1 MANDADLRVGWED
14 GQLRTGAEASIAA
27 VQASVARMESLF
39 TGLAQKM
46 QTSMESTAVAANQMA
61 AATEAGA
68 GKLPGVLGGI
78 QARLEGISTSITKQ
92 MEPVMSI
99 FSRLNVVMAGVG
111 AVLAGGKAF
120 GAAIDDTKKLAGEAL
135 HLSQRLG
142 MTAAAAAVLN
152 VALGDVHSNADD
164 YIATFDHF
172 AKKLKENE
180 DEMNAMGLVTR
191 DSSGHL
197 RNANDVFRES
207 FDVLGKY
214 KAGLDQSEAAQVM
227 YGKSVDEAMKFQKLT
242 PQVMDEAAQKAKAL
256 GLVLTN
262 EGAASV
268 KDYRAA
274 MNDVGDAMSGIENV
288 IGQALMPVLSKLAQW
303 FSDSAPTAILVLKY
317 ALGSLSAAFLALQN
331 GIQIVWEIFRAT
343 LMHIATPF
351 MAIVDA
357 ITHAISGDW
366 SGAKSALTNIPK
378 VWDQSWDTAFKN
390 IAKSSQETHDKI
402 KNLFADGTP
411 MAQAAGK
418 SGTQNYTKFDKDKK
432 APAEKSR
439 MGGWEAELAEQKLAI
454 EEQARA
460 DGTFHEM
467 SKAEEL
473 KYWEAIKAI
482 QGKSAEEDIAVRRK
496 VAEVS
501 LAIRKDQFET
511 QLAGLKKEEAE
522 TGKNAE
528 ARIGIA
534 EREAALVAQKYGKE
548 SKEYEAAQIHMVEVT
563 RAAAEQKRQIAD
575 LIAQAH
581 TRQAAAEIDAAQA
594 DAQLQVQ
601 LGLITQAQ
609 LLQQEAGF
617 ENQKTALM
625 RQALIERK
633 ALIDPDRDPVAYA
646 QINAQIEELE
656 AAHQAR
662 QGQIKRQA
670 TLEQNRDMLGMFHS
684 MEGGFANVIKGV
696 LSGTMSATKAVQ
708 GMVAAVANAV
718 VGMLAQMAAK
728 WLVTKLM
735 TVAAGKATGLA
746 EITDQAAVAGAGG
759 VASMAGAPWP
769 LNMTAPAFGA
779 AMAAMAGSYSA
790 LLSAAGGFDI
800 PAGLNPITQLHQSEM
815 VLPAHIADPLR
826 QSLAGGGGL
835 GGDTHLHVHAVDAA
849 SVERLFRD
857 NGHLLARELR
867 RQVRNFAPS
876 KS

>member
-1 MANDADLRVGWED
+1 MANDADLRIGWED
-14 GQLRTGAEASIAA
+14 GQLRTGSEASVAA
-27 VQASVARMESLF
+27 IQASVARMEAMFKDMGRNIQAS
-39 TGLAQKM
+39 
-46 QTSMESTAVAANQMA
+46 MA
-61 AATEAGA
+61 AATASAGQMGA
-68 GKLPGVLGGI
+68 GIEAATAKMGASFLGMQTGI
-78 QARLEGISTSITKQ
+78 DEAKTRINGFGAAFAKVQSTIIGI
-92 MEPVMSI
+92 
-99 FSRLNVVMAGVG
+99 G
-111 AVLAGGKAF
+111 AVLAGGALF
-120 GAAIDDTKKLAGEAL
+120 GKVIGATVEWTGEAVK
-135 HLSQRLG
+135 LSKTLG
-142 MTAAAAAVLN
+142 ITTEQASVLNLALGDIHQTSETVTAAAAKITKTLN
-152 VALGDVHSNADD
+152 TQESAFAALGVA
-164 YIATFDHF
+164 
-172 AKKLKENE
+172 
-180 DEMNAMGLVTR
+180 TR
-191 DSSGHL
+191 DQNGHL
-197 RNANDVFRES
+197 RSTLDIMADANVKLLEFREGT
-207 FDVLGKY
+207 DRNIEGTKI
-214 KAGLDQSEAAQVM
+214 
-227 YGKSVDEAMKFQKLT
+227 YGKSWGEVAGILKLT
-242 PQVMDEAAQKAKAL
+242 PQVLADAKTKADALHLVVGPEGVAKTKA
-256 GLVLTN
+256 
-262 EGAASV
+262 
-268 KDYRAA
+268 YRAA
-274 MNDVGDAMSGIENV
+274 MNDVQDAGKSLAIQFGDALLPTLTRVGAFMGQEGPAMSG
-288 IGQALMPVLSKLAQW
+288 
-303 FSDSAPTAILVLKY
+303 
-317 ALGSLSAAFLALQN
+317 AFKVALQGVAFVAGAVWLTLKDMGD
-331 GIQIVWEIFRAT
+331 GI
-343 LMHIATPF
+343 
-351 MAIVDA
+351 
-357 ITHAISGDW
+357 
-366 SGAKSALTNIPK
+366 GALA
-378 VWDQSWDTAFKN
+378 
-390 IAKSSQETHDKI
+390 
-402 KNLFADGTP
+402 
-411 MAQAAGK
+411 AQAAAVLSGDFAMAKRIGQLRDEQAAKNKAAFEQWKIDAFTEMKFTPTAAEPVGDKRSRGGK
-418 SGTQNYTKFDKDKK
+418 EDKGVK
-432 APAEKSR
+432 EKSR
-439 MGGWEAELAEQKLAI
+439 MGEWEAAWTERKAFLELEASGETKYR
-454 EEQARA
+454 E
-460 DGTFHEM
+460 GG
-467 SKAEEL
+467 KAAEL
-473 KYWEAIKAI
+473 KYW
-482 QGKSAEEDIAVRRK
+482 QDILAMTNLSEQERVAARRK
-496 VAEVS
+496 AAE
-501 LAIRKDQFET
+501 LRIGINKEQFET
-511 QLAGLKKEEAE
+511 ELAGLKKEEVE

-528 ARIGIA
+528 AKIA
-534 EREAALVAQKYGKE
+534 IAKREVDLVADQFGRQ
-548 SKEYEAAQIHMVEVT
+548 SKEYEAAQAHMIEIT

-735 TVAAGKATGLA
+735 QVVLGKTTAAA
-746 EITDQAAVAGAGG
+746 EIADQAAAAGAGG
-759 VASMAGAPWP
+759 TASMAAAPFP
-769 LNMTAPAFGA
+769 FNLGAPAFGL
-779 AMAAMAGSYSA
+779 AMAGAAASFSA
-790 LLSAAGGFDI
+790 GLSAAGGFDI